1 MEAAMSYA
9 SSESAYA
16 PVRFVPSAAA
26 AAAARWIA
34 RAVGAFN
41 GRRIVADLGRM
52 DDRML
57 RDIGLSRSDLRDA
70 ASVSRLDDPT
80 DVLFRRAAERRAAR
94 GRKSNAQLAV
104 EVAERISRK
113 HFVPYY

>member
-1 MEAAMSYA
+1 MSYA
-9 SSESAYA
+9 SSESAYS
-16 PVRFVPSAAA
+16 PVRFVPGAAA

-34 RAVGAFN
+34 RAAGAFN

-70 ASVSRLDDPT
+70 ASASRLEDPT
-80 DVLFRRAAERRAAR
+80 VVLFRRAAERRSAR
-94 GRKSNAQLAV
+94 GREPNADPAV
-104 EVAERISRK
+104 KAAKRNSRK
-113 HFVPYY
+113 QFVPYY